1 MSKVP
6 PKQRWF
12 EDYEAGEVIE
22 FGDYPVSQEEI
33 IDFARRFDPQ
43 PFHIDPE
50 AAKESA
56 YGGLIASGWHTGS
69 IMMRMLVDNFVSEV
83 ASMGSPGLDEL
94 RWLAPVRPGD
104 VLRGRIRI
112 IETRRSASK
121 PDRGL
126 VHLEQEAINQRGE
139 VVARWVGWNI
149 YRARPT
155 AA

>member
-1 MSKVP
+1 MSNVP
-6 PKQRWF
+6 FKQRWF

-22 FGDYPVSQEEI
+22 LGEYPVSEEEVI
-33 IDFARRFDPQ
+33 EFGKRYDPQ

-69 IMMRMLVDNFVSEV
+69 IMMRMLVDGFVSEV

-112 IETRRSASK
+112 LETRRSASK

-126 VHLEQEAINQRGE
+126 VRLEQEALNQRDE

-149 YRARPT
+149 YRARP

>member
-6 PKQRWF
+6 FKQRWF

-22 FGDYPVSQEEI
+22 FGEYRVSEEEI
-33 IDFARRFDPQ
+33 IDFAKRYDPQ
-43 PFHIDPE
+43 SFHIDPE

-69 IMMRMLVDNFVSEV
+69 IMMHMLVDGFVSEV

-104 VLRGRIRI
+104 TLRCRIRI
-112 IETRRSASK
+112 LETRRSASK

-126 VHLEQEAINQRGE
+126 VRLEQETLNQRDE

-149 YRARPT
+149 YRARPQ
-155 AA
+155 A

>member
-6 PKQRWF
+6 FKQRWF

-22 FGDYPVSQEEI
+22 FGEYRVSEEEI
-33 IDFARRFDPQ
+33 IDFAKRYDPQ
-43 PFHIDPE
+43 SFHIDPE

-69 IMMRMLVDNFVSEV
+69 IMMRMLVDGFVSEV

-104 VLRGRIRI
+104 TLRCRIRI
-112 IETRRSASK
+112 LETRRSASK

-126 VHLEQEAINQRGE
+126 VRLEQEALNQRDE
-139 VVARWVGWNI
+139 VVSRWVGWNI
-149 YRARPT
+149 YRARPQ
-155 AA
+155 A